1 MKTYYLGPMADLLAL
16 GLKIKLLSVYRN
28 KTKKSGHSSVGS
40 EFRAD
45 PTGKQ
50 KERPYLGGFRV
61 QSRSHGQTKR
71 AAIPRWVQRA
81 DPTGKQKEWPH
92 LGGFRVQS

>member
-1 MKTYYLGPMADLLAL
+1 MKTYYLGPMADLLAF
-16 GLKIKLLSVYRN
+16 GLKIKPLSVYRN
-28 KTKKSGHSSVGS
+28 KTKKSGHTSVGS

-50 KERPYLGGFRV
+50 KERPYLGGFREL
-61 QSRSHGQTKR
+61 
-71 AAIPRWVQRA
+71 IPRANKKSGHTSEGSECRA
-81 DPTGKQKEWPH
+81 DPTGKQKEQPY